1 MKRGHNY
8 WMGSIGSHQLPNK
21 MTNSQEEGTGI
32 YQQPSV
38 MCPTG
43 KVHVKN
49 TYKDFISFKSPE
61 LWLRKVV
68 IAKALST
75 SPFTIFVIALLITD
89 QTVCGTQCSGMHCFL
104 QLI

>member
-1 MKRGHNY
+1 MDGLHWKPPAAKQDD
-8 WMGSIGSHQLPNK
+8 S
-21 MTNSQEEGTGI
+21 NSQEEGTRI

-49 TYKDFISFKSPE
+49 TYKDFISFKSSE
-61 LWLRKVV
+61 LWLRRVV

>member
-1 MKRGHNY
+1 M
-8 WMGSIGSHQLPNK
+8 
-21 MTNSQEEGTGI
+21 GI

-49 TYKDFISFKSPE
+49 SYKDFISFKSSE
-61 LWLRKVV
+61 LWLRWVI

-89 QTVCGTQCSGMHCFL
+89 QTQCVAHSVVACTVFFSL
-104 QLI
+104 FK